1 MNKHYQTIWKITLL
15 FAIIG
20 FVDSVYLLII
30 KLTHNPLLCIEG
42 IGDCW
47 TVNTS
52 RYSEVFGI
60 PLGLLGVL
68 GYLLISVL
76 LFIIRY
82 NTALKRG
89 ARYSLFGVSLVGFIY
104 SIYLTYIEIYILKAV
119 CPFCILSAI
128 MMTLIFTT
136 SIINLNTKNPYL

>member
-1 MNKHYQTIWKITLL
+1 MKKHQHALWIITLL
-15 FAIIG
+15 FSIVG
-20 FVDSVYLLII
+20 FLDSIYLLII

-60 PLGLLGVL
+60 PLGLLGAL
-68 GYLLISVL
+68 GYLLIGVL

-82 NTALKRG
+82 NTALERS
-89 ARYSLFGVSLVGFIY
+89 ARYTLFGVSLIGFFY
-104 SIYLTYIEIYILKAV
+104 SMYLTYIEIYILKAV

-136 SIINLNTKNPYL
+136 STINLNPKNSDL

>member
-1 MNKHYQTIWKITLL
+1 MKKHQHALWIITLL
-15 FAIIG
+15 FSIVG
-20 FVDSVYLLII
+20 FLDSIYLLII

-60 PLGLLGVL
+60 PLGLLGAL
-68 GYLLISVL
+68 GYLLIGVL

-82 NTALKRG
+82 NTALERG
-89 ARYSLFGVSLVGFIY
+89 SLYTLFGVSLIGFFY
-104 SIYLTYIEIYILKAV
+104 SMYLTYIEIYILKAV

-136 SIINLNTKNPYL
+136 STINLNPKNSDL

>member
-1 MNKHYQTIWKITLL
+1 MKKHHQAIWNITLL
-15 FAIIG
+15 FSIIG
-20 FVDSVYLLII
+20 FLDSIYLLII

-60 PLGLLGVL
+60 PLGLLGAL
-68 GYLLISVL
+68 GYLLISML

-82 NTALKRG
+82 NTALERG
-89 ARYSLFGVSLVGFIY
+89 TRYTLFGVSLIGFIY
-104 SIYLTYIEIYILKAV
+104 SLYLTYIEIYILKAV

-128 MMTLIFTT
+128 MMTLIFTA
-136 SIINLNTKNPYL
+136 SIINLNPKNSDL